1 MTRQQLLTSCSK
13 VCMVQALRW
22 ACGSTKFYLHRQLA
36 LVNKVVRCTELIE
49 TKALSA
55 HTDAADCLK
64 PIDEKAILIMS
75 NKDFPSCSLCSC
87 EVPFGPIMDGVYCS
101 RPLLMQ
107 ALKGLQ
113 LAKACMNEGCALRQ
127 SSLCSDRG
135 YARKLERVIV
145 IAPRLFGPSGR
156 TNIYMT
162 TGSTSYHQAVEAL

>member
-1 MTRQQLLTSCSK
+1 
-13 VCMVQALRW
+13 MVQALRW

-87 EVPFGPIMDGVYCS
+87 EVPFGPIYGWSV
-101 RPLLMQ
+101 LLPASAYASPERLAAGQ
-107 ALKGLQ
+107 SLHERRLCLETELTLQ
-113 LAKACMNEGCALRQ
+113 
-127 SSLCSDRG
+127 
-135 YARKLERVIV
+135 
-145 IAPRLFGPSGR
+145 
-156 TNIYMT
+156 
-162 TGSTSYHQAVEAL
+162 